1 MNKPIA
7 ILTGRLWSQAKL
19 VTPENGGKP
28 FVDLTVKMT
37 PRTWNGKT
45 YFQKVYVRSYNQAVV
60 AMIPQLTADAMVTVT
75 GDADAVAEQG
85 KDGKTYANIR
95 VTGSVVLFE
104 GAAETQTGTTSA
116 PAAVPSPD
124 RSAKVAAV
132 NAGPAEDDVPF

>member
-7 ILTGRLWSQAKL
+7 ILTGRLWAQAKL

-45 YFQKVYVRSYNQAVV
+45 YFQKVYVRSYNQATI
-60 AMIPQLTADAMVTVT
+60 AMIPQLAADTMVTVT

-85 KDGKTYANIR
+85 RDGKTYANIR
-95 VTGSVVLFE
+95 VTGSVVLFD
-104 GAAETQTGTTSA
+104 GATPETQTGTTPAPTAAPPPAKAAQVNA
-116 PAAVPSPD
+116 PAP
-124 RSAKVAAV
+124 
-132 NAGPAEDDVPF
+132 GEDDVPF